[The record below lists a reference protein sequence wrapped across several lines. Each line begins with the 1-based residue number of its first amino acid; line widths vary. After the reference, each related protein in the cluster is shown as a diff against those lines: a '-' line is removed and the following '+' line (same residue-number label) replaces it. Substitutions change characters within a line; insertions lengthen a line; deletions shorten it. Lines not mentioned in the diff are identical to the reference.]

1 MSGTAY
7 DPPTTRSAASGRVVD
22 GPDDATPAS
31 EPDVTKPGI
40 GNAAALAAAVLD
52 EEAARQEA
60 QARAS
65 EQVIFPDDMLP
76 GVESEPVNFQQ
87 AFAKGGR
94 MMFVVLGLLI
104 SLDQLTLNAV
114 QTIGPELRRTFH
126 ISNGTVVFIGTASGL
141 FFALGAIPLGW
152 LADRMRRVP
161 IVGTTSLL
169 GAGFTFL
176 TGAALSSFM
185 LFWTICF
192 TGITKAND
200 IAVHPSLIADN
211 YPIGIRARMSA
222 LMNLGQ
228 QILGNL
234 SPLLVGLIANFAD
247 HRTGGHDGWRWAF
260 YILGIPGAFVAVL
273 AFFIKEP
280 PRGQY
285 EKDDV
290 LGEVIED
297 DNPAQPSMEAAF
309 TRLKKIATI
318 RTSIAAFAALGFGLF
333 ALGSLQVLYL
343 NDTLHVTNILHRGFI
358 LSLAG
363 WVAVPFL
370 FPVGAYFDRTYRKDP
385 AKALVIVGA
394 LIMPSAL
401 FTPLQVSTH
410 SIPMFVIWGI
420 PQAVL
425 TACAFAMVT
434 PVLQAV
440 CPYRLRGLG
449 TAMGVMYVVFI
460 GGFAGGVLADFFTNA
475 FGVRAA
481 VLILGIPTS
490 IIGSLLL
497 MNGARH
503 IRHDLSLVV
512 EELLEELDE
521 HRKRAEEGVR
531 TPVLQVVNTDFSYG
545 PVQVLF
551 DVNFE
556 IHQGEC
562 VALLGTNGA
571 GKSTILRVVSGLEVP
586 ERGVVRLN
594 GRNITYVAP
603 EQRARMG
610 IVQLPGGK
618 GVFPSLTIDQ
628 NLAISSRL
636 AGGTREEVDQRV
648 DDALAIF
655 PELAERRKQPARSLS
670 GGQQQMLALARV
682 LMHEPKILLIDEL
695 SLGLAPVVVQRMLE
709 LVDQLKAR
717 GQTMLIVEQSLN
729 VALAIA
735 DRAIFLEKGEV
746 RFEGPAQELLERD
759 DLARAVFFG
768 TEGG

>member
-1 MSGTAY
+1 MTSESGSLNAP
-7 DPPTTRSAASGRVVD
+7 DEAAGGS
-22 GPDDATPAS
+22 
-31 EPDVTKPGI
+31 
-40 GNAAALAAAVLD
+40 GNAASLAAAVLD
-52 EEAARQEA
+52 EEAARQAA
-60 QARAS
+60 QARAK

-76 GVESEPVNFQQ
+76 GVDSEPVNFSE
-87 AFAKGGR
+87 AFAKGGKV
-94 MMFVVLGLLI
+94 MFVVLGLLI

-114 QTIGPELRRTFH
+114 QTLEPELRRTFH
-126 ISNGTVVFIGTASGL
+126 VSNGTVVFISTASGL

-161 IVGTTSLL
+161 IVGVTSML
-169 GAGFTFL
+169 GAAFTFA
-176 TGAALSSFM
+176 TGAAVSAFM
-185 LFWTICF
+185 LFWTICL

-200 IAVHPSLIADN
+200 IAVHPSLMADN

-222 LMNLGQ
+222 VMNLGQ

-234 SPLLVGLIANFAD
+234 SPLLVGVIATIA
-247 HRTGGHDGWRWAF
+247 GGKEGWRWAF
-260 YILGIPGAFVAVL
+260 FVLGLPGALVAGL
-273 AFFIKEP
+273 AFLIKEP

-318 RTSIAAFAALGFGLF
+318 RSSIAAFSALGFGLF

-343 NDTLHVTNILHRGFI
+343 NDTLKVHNILHRGFI

-363 WVAVPFL
+363 WCAVPFL
-370 FPVGAYFDRTYRKDP
+370 YPLGAYFDRTYRKDP
-385 AKALVIVGA
+385 ARALVIVGA

-410 SIPMFVIWGI
+410 SVALFVIWGI

-425 TACAFAMVT
+425 TACAFAMIT

-460 GGFAGGVLADFFTNA
+460 GGFAGGVLAKFFTDA
-475 FGVRAA
+475 FDVRTA
-481 VLILGIPTS
+481 VLLLGIPSS

-512 EELLEELDE
+512 EELLEEQSE
-521 HRKRAEEGVR
+521 QHKRAEEGAR
-531 TPVLQVVNTDFSYG
+531 TPVLQVANIDFSYG
-545 PVQVLF
+545 TVQVLF

-556 IHQGEC
+556 IHKGEC

-571 GKSTILRVVSGLEVP
+571 GKSTILRVISGLEVP
-586 ERGVVRLN
+586 ERGVVRMN

-603 EQRARMG
+603 ESRARMG
-610 IVQLPGGK
+610 LVQLPGGK
-618 GVFPSLTIDQ
+618 GVFPSLTILQ
-628 NLAISSRL
+628 NLHVSARL
-636 AGGTREEVDQRV
+636 NGGTNAEIEHRV
-648 DDALAIF
+648 QEMLDLF
-655 PELAERRKQPARSLS
+655 PELAERKKQPARSLS

-682 LMHEPKILLIDEL
+682 LMHEPEILLIDEL

-709 LVDQLKAR
+709 LVDKLKER

-729 VALAIA
+729 VALSIA
-735 DRAIFLEKGEV
+735 ERAIFLEKGEV
-746 RFEGPAQELLERD
+746 RFEGPSQELLERD

>member
-1 MSGTAY
+1 M
-7 DPPTTRSAASGRVVD
+7 
-22 GPDDATPAS
+22 
-31 EPDVTKPGI
+31 
-40 GNAAALAAAVLD
+40 GNAAALASAVLD
-52 EEAARQEA
+52 EEAARQDA
-60 QARAS
+60 QARAN

-76 GVESEPVNFQQ
+76 GVESEPVNFRQ
-87 AFAKGGR
+87 AFDKGGKL
-94 MMFVVLGLLI
+94 MFVVLGLLI
-104 SLDQLTLNAV
+104 SFDQLTLNAV
-114 QTIGPELRRTFH
+114 QTIEPELRRTFH
-126 ISNGTVVFIGTASGL
+126 VSSGTVVFISTASGL

-152 LADRMRRVP
+152 LADRMKRVP
-161 IVGTTSLL
+161 IVGVTSLL
-169 GAGFTFL
+169 GAVFTIL
-176 TGAALSSFM
+176 TGAALSAFM
-185 LFWTICF
+185 LFWTICL

-200 IAVHPSLIADN
+200 IAVHPSLMADN

-222 LMNLGQ
+222 IMNLGQ
-228 QILGNL
+228 QVLGNL
-234 SPLLVGLIANFAD
+234 SPLLVGIIATAA
-247 HRTGGHDGWRWAF
+247 GGTEGWRWSF
-260 YILGIPGAFVAVL
+260 FVLGIPAAIVAGL

-280 PRGQY
+280 PRGQF

-290 LGEVIED
+290 LGEVVED
-297 DNPAQPSMEAAF
+297 ENPAQPSMEAAF

-318 RTSIAAFAALGFGLF
+318 RSSIAAFAALGFGLF

-343 NDTLHVTNILHRGFI
+343 NDTLHVHKILERGFI

-363 WVAVPFL
+363 WCAVPFL

-410 SIPMFVIWGI
+410 SVAWFVIFGI

-460 GGFAGGVLADFFTNA
+460 GGFAGGILADFFTNQ
-475 FGVRAA
+475 FSVRAA
-481 VLILGIPTS
+481 VIILGIPSS
-490 IIGSLLL
+490 IIGGLLL

-503 IRHDLSLVV
+503 IRHDLSMVV
-512 EELLEELDE
+512 EELLEEQSE
-521 HRKRAEEGVR
+521 QHKRAQEGAL
-531 TPVLQVVNTDFSYG
+531 TPVLQVANIDFSYG
-545 PVQVLF
+545 TVQVLF

-556 IHQGEC
+556 IHRGEC

-571 GKSTILRVVSGLEVP
+571 GKSTILRVVSGLEIP

-603 EQRARMG
+603 ESRARHG

-618 GVFPSLTIDQ
+618 GVFPSLTISQ
-628 NLAISSRL
+628 NLAVSARL
-636 AGGTREEVDQRV
+636 NGGTRAEIEHRIDTM
-648 DDALAIF
+648 LELF

-682 LMHEPKILLIDEL
+682 LMHDPEILLIDEL

-709 LVDQLKAR
+709 LVDELRAR

-746 RFEGPAQELLERD
+746 RFEGPADELLQRD

-768 TEGG
+768 AEGG